1 MIILS
6 HDGETPGRVAAIL
19 RETGFGK
26 STIAVLTH
34 MSGPEENMFAS
45 TADEWERSDV
55 PDLNTIAVHCQSGP
69 ESRALSRCPGSLTM
83 PSATMAPSPNEKFG
97 PPPWRLWLLCQDS
110 CYGMWARR
118 HGTISIEWMRSDV
131 KGTTH
136 AVAIEQNTDRL
147 NAIRDNALAL
157 GVPNLEIVEGKAPG
171 VLAELDPPDAVFIGG
186 GLSTT
191 DMFETCWNN
200 LKPGGRLVANSV
212 TFEGEKL
219 LMEWAETTKVN

>member
-1 MIILS
+1 MPGLPDDAFS
-6 HDGETPGRVAAIL
+6 HDGTITK
-19 RETGFGK
+19 RE
-26 STIAVLTH
+26 VR
-34 MSGPEENMFAS
+34 AS
-45 TADEWERSDV
+45 TLASLAPLPGQLLWDV
-55 PDLNTIAVHCQSGP
+55 GAG
-69 ESRALSRCPGSLTM
+69 
-83 PSATMAPSPNEKFG
+83 
-97 PPPWRLWLLCQDS
+97 
-110 CYGMWARR
+110 

-212 TFEGEKL
+212 TFEGENFSWSGQKPQ
-219 LMEWAETTKVN
+219 KVN